1 MNLRVL
7 YMTRKFPPMK
17 GGMEETNFQ
26 LSRHLG
32 QYVDVDLISWGGSQ
46 RWLPVI
52 FIIFFFRAACALID
66 RRIHLIHTGDALL
79 SPLTRLLKILFKTP
93 VTATVYGLDIT
104 WELPL
109 YQPII
114 VRCLNGLDQIVCI
127 SGETR
132 RACLLA
138 GIEAGKLVEI
148 PPGID
153 PTRFRGIPLRRESRE
168 VLGRRYG
175 IPLMNRAIL
184 LSVGRFIRRK
194 GFQWFIEE
202 VLPRL
207 VESYKDVLYV
217 LVGMGPLRTAIQ
229 EAILAKGL
237 DNHCL
242 VVEDADDA
250 LLRELYGSADVFV
263 MPNIP
268 VQGDME
274 GFGIVA
280 LEAASSGLPVV
291 ASRLEGITDAITEA
305 KNGILVEPL
314 DSDSFLNAI
323 LWLLSDE
330 EERHALGRRAREF
343 TMEVYAWNKIVG
355 KYYELFSS
363 LSQA

>member
-32 QYVDVDLISWGGSQ
+32 QHAEVELISWGGSQ
-46 RWLPVI
+46 RWLPVV
-52 FIIFFFRAACALID
+52 FIIFFFRAVCALID

-104 WELPL
+104 WHFPL
-109 YQPII
+109 YQPLV
-114 VRCLNGLDQIVCI
+114 VRCLNGLDRIVCI
-127 SGETR
+127 SEETK

-138 GIEAGKLVEI
+138 GVDAERIVKI
-148 PPGID
+148 PLGID
-153 PTRFRGIPLRRESRE
+153 PDHFRRMPPRLEARDILSHRFGIPLAS
-168 VLGRRYG
+168 
-175 IPLMNRAIL
+175 RAIL
-184 LSVGRFIRRK
+184 LSVGRFVRRK
-194 GFQWFIEE
+194 GFHWFVEE

-207 VESYKDVLYV
+207 VESYRSVLYV
-217 LVGMGPLRTAIQ
+217 LVGYGPLRNAVH
-229 EAILAKGL
+229 EAILVKGL
-237 DNHCL
+237 TEHVL
-242 VVEDADDA
+242 MVDDT
-250 LLRELYGSADVFV
+250 LLSEIYSAADVFV

-268 VQGDME
+268 VEGDME